1 MRERGPMP
9 GVSFSRRDFL
19 KLFGATAGCFVA
31 TAATSPF
38 LPKLGAAYAAP
49 GAFHFPQGLASA
61 DPQPDAVMLWTRV
74 EAFDRGATLPNGDVD
89 LYVQVA
95 TDMNFETVVVEQ
107 SVRASKASDHTVRI
121 FVQGL
126 KPDTVYYYNF
136 YAGGDRSPYPGRT
149 RTAPLPGAKRKVR
162 FASVSCQS
170 YEAGYYGAWR
180 RLVNDD
186 IAAAPDEQIDFV
198 LHLGDFIYERT
209 GDVPEDRPLARLVG
223 PLPDGSEPWEPDGTR
238 DWWRKGGQAAVTLA
252 DYRHL
257 YKTYLTDPD
266 LQAARARFPFVCTW
280 DDHEFTNDAWQSYG
294 SYFGDGEPAQKRK
307 LAANRAWFEFVPAVL
322 SQAPRF
328 NGVASPAHD
337 FRNARVDDAP
347 MEAHDGDFLFEGE
360 NAKALSSLTIY
371 RTLRW
376 GAMLDLVVT
385 DLRSYRSPP
394 VMNEETRALIAG
406 APVPPVR
413 VVKLLDAGQTANDGN
428 PPATIAYGDREIE
441 NPRAAA
447 PAGTHMGGP
456 QKAWF
461 KDVMKAS
468 KAEWRI
474 WTNSCPALQMRLDF
488 SQIPFAGLE
497 DGYVGT
503 DAWQGYPGELSEL
516 LSFLR
521 DENIGNVISLSGDYH
536 AFAAGRLPAD
546 PDAETL
552 ACPAVEFL
560 TAAISSGS
568 MYEGVDRRTR
578 DNGFFRRA
586 ATIEDEDGRQPNWN
600 NTLVNGVR
608 AGVLVNYSSSDYLLN
623 LVRNDRASPG
633 LDYIDSDAHGYTLV
647 TLDEGH
653 AEVVQVNVGDVTADA
668 GPEGSSVIRKTRFR
682 VKGWAGGEEP
692 VLEGPDFEGKPP
704 YPWKAEAKPDP
715 QPV

>member
-1 MRERGPMP
+1 MP

-19 KLFGATAGCFVA
+19 KLFGATTGCFVA
-31 TAATSPF
+31 TAAAVPF
-38 LPKLGAAYAAP
+38 LPRIGAAHAAP

-74 EAFDRGATLPNGDVD
+74 EAIGNGVALPNGDAD

-95 TDMNFETVVVEQ
+95 TDMNFEKVVVEQ
-107 SVRASKASDHTVRI
+107 SVRASKASDHTVRV

-126 KPDTVYYYNF
+126 KPDTVYYYSF

-149 RTAPLPGAKRKVR
+149 RTAPLPGEKRKVR
-162 FASVSCQS
+162 FASISCQS
-170 YEAGYYGAWR
+170 YEAGYYGALR
-180 RLVNDD
+180 RMVNDD

-209 GDVPEDRPLARLVG
+209 GDVPEGRPLARLAA

-238 DWWRKGGQAAVTLA
+238 DWWRKGGRAAVTLA

-257 YKTYLTDPD
+257 YKTYLSDPD

-280 DDHEFTNDAWQSYG
+280 DDHEFTNNAWQSYG

-307 LAANRAWFEFVPAVL
+307 VVANRAWFEFIPALL
-322 SQAPRF
+322 SQAPGF
-328 NGVASPAHD
+328 NGIAAPAHD
-337 FRNARVDDAP
+337 FRNAQVEDAP
-347 MEAHDGDFLFEGE
+347 MDVHDGDFLFDGQ

-394 VMNEETRALIAG
+394 VMNEETKALIEG
-406 APVPPVR
+406 APIPPVR
-413 VVKLLDAGQTANDGN
+413 VVKVLDAGRTANDGN
-428 PPATIAYGDREIE
+428 PPATIAYGDREIP
-441 NPRAAA
+441 NPRADA
-447 PAGTHMGGP
+447 PPGTH
-456 QKAWF
+456 
-461 KDVMKAS
+461 
-468 KAEWRI
+468 I

-488 SQIPFAGLE
+488 SKIPFAGLE

-516 LSFLR
+516 LTFLR
-521 DENIGNVISLSGDYH
+521 DERIGNVISLSGDYH

-552 ACPAVEFL
+552 TFPAVEFM

-568 MYEGVDRRTR
+568 MFEGVERGTR

-586 ATIEDEDGRQPNWN
+586 ATVEDENGVHPNWN
-600 NTLVNGVR
+600 NTLVNGFR
-608 AGVLVNYSSSDYLLN
+608 AGILVNYSSSDYLLN
-623 LVRNDRASPG
+623 LVRNERASPG
-633 LDYIDSDAHGYTLV
+633 LDYIDSEGHGYTLV
-647 TLDEGH
+647 TLDEGR
-653 AEVVQVNVGDVTADA
+653 AEAVQVNVGEVLTDA
-668 GPEGSSVIRKTRFR
+668 GPEGAPLLRRARFT
-682 VKGWAGGEEP
+682 VKGWAGGGEA
-692 VLEGPDFEGKPP
+692 VLEGPEFEGVPP
-704 YPWKAEAKPDP
+704 YPWTAEAKSDP